1 MTNTKI
7 LKDVRCNKC
16 GRLLCR
22 SYGEVEIKCRNIK
35 CKDEKIIRVNNNT
48 ININGKFRQNC

>member
-7 LKDVRCNKC
+7 LKDIRCNKC

-48 ININGKFRQNC
+48 INIIRR